1 MKYDES
7 FKEKNFLFIDS
18 LYYDDTNKFSID
30 IFLKDLQKIVYQP
43 RVVAMTHFVEGRIH
57 GRKGLY
63 VVSDYSN
70 QQYEVLISA
79 KQEIFEQICV
89 GLSYLDIDDAEY

>member
-1 MKYDES
+1 MKYFED
-7 FKEKNFLFIDS
+7 FQEKHFLFIDS
-18 LYYDDTNKFSID
+18 LYYNDINEFSID

-43 RVVAMTHFVEGRIH
+43 RIVAMTHFVEGRIH

-70 QQYEVLISA
+70 QQFGVLISA